1 MENNRQCARLALV
14 TAFCLGA
21 AACQLDSPTGSPV
34 VAEPVL
40 RIAERAAD
48 GLDASG
54 NCTGCVVGPVTFVRD
69 PGAPRSET
77 LTFSAVA
84 GTMYMVDLDD
94 LGSRGADA
102 SVMLNDDTLLTP
114 RGTGNA
120 STQHF
125 SDSVRLTDRN
135 TLVVRLVGKP
145 GSKLRVAIWT
155 ETPFVITGIRDIRT
169 FLERCPTND
178 AAYVQIRRD
187 FELRADGQVVTADIP
202 CSEPYSLLPIDQ
214 LTDELVTLQVLRT
227 AYYMSQGTE
236 GKLPWTQKALYVW
249 MSSNVAGVN
258 LKTSPGQLY
267 CCDVIEGKL
276 YVATSRQDAG
286 QREFKRT
293 WPGLAGTLAFY
304 AHEIRHA
311 DAGAPA
317 HTTGCPEF
325 PLPTG
330 PLGCDLTYDLNNLS
344 AYGVQYWLQSSWAT
358 GYLNIGI
365 GCSPPSTA
373 LEYAQ
378 ANAQEANAYITRFV
392 SNPPPLVTPTPPY
405 GGPCLA
411 SLSTRN

>member
-267 CCDVIEGKL
+267 CCDVARPCGYVGVLRSRNPPRRRRCSSTHNRMPGISAPYRTARLRPNLRPQQSQRVRRPVLATVKL
-276 YVATSRQDAG
+276 GNGILEHWNRLFPSEYGFGIRSSERARG
-286 QREFKRT
+286 QRVYNQVCEQS
-293 WPGLAGTLAFY
+293 
-304 AHEIRHA
+304 
-311 DAGAPA
+311 
-317 HTTGCPEF
+317 
-325 PLPTG
+325 PTAR
-330 PLGCDLTYDLNNLS
+330 D
-344 AYGVQYWLQSSWAT
+344 
-358 GYLNIGI
+358 
-365 GCSPPSTA
+365 
-373 LEYAQ
+373 
-378 ANAQEANAYITRFV
+378 ANATVRRSV
-392 SNPPPLVTPTPPY
+392 S
-405 GGPCLA
+405 
-411 SLSTRN
+411 RIFKH

>member
-1 MENNRQCARLALV
+1 METNRQFALLALV
-14 TAFCLGA
+14 TACCLGA
-21 AACQLDSPTGSPV
+21 AACRLDSPTGSPV
-34 VAEPVL
+34 AAEPVFSV
-40 RIAERAAD
+40 AERAVD

-54 NCTGCVVGPVTFVRD
+54 SCTGCVVGPVTFVRD
-69 PGAPRSET
+69 AGAPRSET
-77 LTFSAVA
+77 ITFSVAA

-102 SVMLNDDTLLTP
+102 SVILNGDALLTP
-114 RGTGNA
+114 RGTGDA

-125 SDSVRLTDRN
+125 RDSVSVQDRN

-145 GSKLRVAIWT
+145 GSQLRVAIWT
-155 ETPFVITGIRDIRT
+155 ETSFVITGIRDIRT

-178 AAYVQIRRD
+178 VAYAQIRTD
-187 FELRADGQVVTADIP
+187 FELRADGQVVTADVP

-214 LTDELVTLQVLRT
+214 LTDELIALQVLRT

-236 GKLPWTQKALYVW
+236 GKLPWTEKALYEW
-249 MSSNVAGVN
+249 MGSNVAGVN
-258 LKTSPGQLY
+258 LKASPGQRY
-267 CCDVIEGKL
+267 CCDVIDGKR
-276 YVATSRQDAG
+276 YIATSRQDAG

-293 WPGLAGTLAFY
+293 WPSLAGTLAFY
-304 AHEIRHA
+304 AHEMRHA

-325 PLPTG
+325 PLPTS
-330 PLGCDLTYDLNNLS
+330 PLGCDPTYDLNNLS
-344 AYGVQYWLQSSWAT
+344 AYGVQYWLHSSWAT

-373 LEYAQ
+373 LEYTQ
-378 ANAQEANAYITRFV
+378 ANAQEANGFIIRFV
-392 SNPPPLVTPTPPY
+392 SNPAPIVTPTPPY

-411 SLSTRN
+411 SVSIRN